1 MLNIVK
7 LLIPN
12 TEPLFFVSA
21 SHLFSF
27 AYVNISTKNQQM
39 GPKEKPKTKCKQVE
53 KQPVTFQKFSQL
65 IENLPDI
72 AFEVQRDRAAN
83 GDADGAR
90 KTLDECAS
98 WYYHAFYKDASVR
111 ERYEFKLRACPQKI
125 RNILLSMPEAEAD
138 ESTQEFEHETADGVM
153 VEVEKVGE
161 IEHETADGVSV
172 EVEKDFVFPVHFHT
186 FQKYVDMEKIK
197 MLMEHESTSPS
208 TEQHQLMEFYKSFYM
223 FPEKRKTTNIF
234 HGSITTF
241 MPKLLAAGHRIVESA
256 ARSLA
261 EHNKETNTVEEP
273 AMHQD
278 PETRNASTCC
288 TPDSDFSI
296 VSFEEFQKY
305 VLNLYDIVW
314 KLKLNDPQYVYMG
327 FEECAHAFYLAFYL
341 SPEIRERCKYTLKP
355 CTSAMSARLLAIPT
369 PEQADKLRQNLPE
382 LIKPSPDLERP
393 KSPELVEETVVA
405 PVSFQFFKKYIK
417 NLEEISEQMRSEDGF
432 KNLSNKNCAREYF
445 RLFYST
451 PEIRERFQF
460 NLKPC
465 PAAVREK
472 LLSLPTSSFI
482 ADSVER
488 AAPNEAD
495 PAVEKPTQN
504 FPELISPSPDLERPE
519 SVEETVVAPVSFQFF
534 KKYIK
539 NLEEISEKMRNED
552 EFKTLSKENCARE
565 YYRLFYR
572 SPEIRERF
580 QFKLKP
586 CPGAVRENLLSL
598 PSSSIIA
605 DSGET
610 PMEEPKATN
619 SSKISQPHPN
629 DRSSLPFTKRAAE
642 PPSENATLE
651 YPVTLQCFSLNI
663 NYADMICQLR
673 KTEEENKEKDATIL
687 SDYQL
692 MERFYKEFYTDEGI
706 RKKYNY
712 NFNKAT
718 PALQLRL
725 LRFAKRVVPSTTKG
739 ASSGVSISAIQ
750 SRTAPNEADPQISSE
765 PVVVTVCDKSYEF
778 PVTLRTF
785 LKYINYKDIVGKLC
799 NKSNCTDKQFIGRYY
814 RSFYLDQKVRN
825 AFAYKFSERTPP
837 KLLEKLN
844 AFAIPFKGDKNTDK
858 ISLTGS
864 SIEVAISAKQ
874 SRTAPNEADPQIP
887 SEPIVVTVCDKSYE
901 FPVTLRTFLKYINYK
916 DIVGKLCNK
925 SNCTDKQFIG
935 RYYRSF
941 YLDQKVRNAF
951 AYKFSERTPPKLL
964 EKLNAFAIPFKGD
977 KNTDNI
983 SLTRKEAEKCV
994 EPEVQLRNNENIPPQ
1009 NTISGQSTAL
1019 SSANDNKSAYMLKGF
1034 RYPVTFEVFRRHIN
1048 YDEIIES
1055 ALRQTIKDE
1064 SVLPRLIANPQDPLC
1079 IKAFDE
1085 FYRRFYIF
1093 PHIRKSL
1100 SYRFDCG
1107 GDPSLMEKLCGHAET
1122 LNENAKRWVES
1133 AKPPPAE
1140 ENLITPNGIKY
1151 RYPVSF
1157 NTFCRSINVD
1167 ELKVQL
1173 ANHFSK
1179 NKKLKDNNCCMRQ
1192 LRHYYNSFYTSRRI
1206 REMFKYNF
1214 DSATPELRAK
1224 CLQFAVPITQAR
1236 EVPPEPQPEPQ
1247 SEIVPQSEIEPH
1259 AEVDPQVEVEPQSEK
1274 EPQPEIETQPEIE
1287 QQPEIEPQSEMEP
1300 QPELDPSS
1308 RFASRCV
1315 ESSVSVLRQ
1324 NTPDIVRCHAARQA
1338 VLDVKQKLNVVHYVP
1353 HNLKAY
1359 ISRHVS
1365 CLKRRAVLEKNIIE
1379 TVRDLNKAA
1388 AISDPDSGMD
1398 TATKQISGE
1407 KNTEG
1412 SAVTAAI
1419 EVETEKVPGKCP
1431 APSIEVEVATAEK
1444 PNTVTIVEQ
1453 IVWTSKVPE
1462 STTSTAERVAE
1473 EPCVTDNL
1481 GTITSV
1487 PAPKEVQTKTTSEVA
1502 PSSTAETVNPEAS
1515 AVNTSNQ
1522 FLLKQIMGVFEA
1534 PREQEQNILYF
1545 IHQSHGLKR
1554 TIWRI
1559 LSQLSLEEFCT
1570 YTSFHS
1576 VEALYDNESRLQ
1588 RCHQQVV
1595 ANGHWPLHLHVKL
1608 DLLRCLLHSKG
1619 VEMPSLELDQLS
1631 PKILHWKDLMLHTD
1645 FDEIVEQHYEDRT
1658 GCRIEDMELLFEER
1672 KKLYTSCWTH
1682 DQWIRQ
1688 VPQISQ
1694 STEILDSTTP
1704 TPAPCVHTE
1713 FNDQSTSFVDMDEVA
1728 PASQLSDTYTD
1739 PLMES
1744 QQVKQEKIKFL
1755 DKMRG
1760 SCLNS
1765 QEVQWER
1772 IDLDD
1777 QIIRLDDSQ
1786 ESLSNLACFAIPK
1799 ATVVPPLNAEKPPQ
1813 FPESENTYLSTELAV
1828 PETQLAIVQTE
1839 EEEEVEETEPEVIV
1853 SDAEVEVKH
1862 EPEPERVPE
1871 PVPEPLPE
1879 PVPEP
1884 VSVPQ
1889 QNVRQKDAPA
1899 LPPSELKR
1907 RKHEMH
1913 GSNLVAFK
1921 KPRVMPEKV
1930 PQLRHEF
1937 RALPMNAVVRI
1948 ESVDFNRSI
1957 EVEQPTTSMQT
1968 IPCQEKEPTVT
1979 ASQDFAT
1986 DNTLLASS
1994 QLDALLNAPNVTLR
2008 KVNEIVTCTDKNI
2021 GKGPPTVM
2029 QSCVIFREV
2038 EHYRFFSAL
2047 TTEHITKHMI
2057 EGCVLGSAYH
2067 DALIKMNGKLCK
2079 VRGPL
2084 IETLFPHM
2092 SIRLRSDL
2100 RDILDDL
2107 GEFTFNC
2114 RRNMCKD
2121 STQDLRVRVLSM
2133 FMDVAPTFVHF
2144 RAVFDNATGEWATCS
2159 SIDRGDPDIV
2169 RRPPRCNVGAV
2180 LKPGI
2185 LERMKELKGTLR

>member
-1 MLNIVK
+1 
-7 LLIPN
+7 
-12 TEPLFFVSA
+12 
-21 SHLFSF
+21 
-27 AYVNISTKNQQM
+27 
-39 GPKEKPKTKCKQVE
+39 
-53 KQPVTFQKFSQL
+53 
-65 IENLPDI
+65 
-72 AFEVQRDRAAN
+72 
-83 GDADGAR
+83 
-90 KTLDECAS
+90 
-98 WYYHAFYKDASVR
+98 
-111 ERYEFKLRACPQKI
+111 
-125 RNILLSMPEAEAD
+125 
-138 ESTQEFEHETADGVM
+138 
-153 VEVEKVGE
+153 
-161 IEHETADGVSV
+161 
-172 EVEKDFVFPVHFHT
+172 
-186 FQKYVDMEKIK
+186 
-197 MLMEHESTSPS
+197 
-208 TEQHQLMEFYKSFYM
+208 
-223 FPEKRKTTNIF
+223 
-234 HGSITTF
+234 
-241 MPKLLAAGHRIVESA
+241 
-256 ARSLA
+256 
-261 EHNKETNTVEEP
+261 
-273 AMHQD
+273 
-278 PETRNASTCC
+278 
-288 TPDSDFSI
+288 
-296 VSFEEFQKY
+296 
-305 VLNLYDIVW
+305 
-314 KLKLNDPQYVYMG
+314 
-327 FEECAHAFYLAFYL
+327 
-341 SPEIRERCKYTLKP
+341 
-355 CTSAMSARLLAIPT
+355 
-369 PEQADKLRQNLPE
+369 
-382 LIKPSPDLERP
+382 
-393 KSPELVEETVVA
+393 
-405 PVSFQFFKKYIK
+405 
-417 NLEEISEQMRSEDGF
+417 
-432 KNLSNKNCAREYF
+432 
-445 RLFYST
+445 
-451 PEIRERFQF
+451 
-460 NLKPC
+460 
-465 PAAVREK
+465 
-472 LLSLPTSSFI
+472 
-482 ADSVER
+482 
-488 AAPNEAD
+488 
-495 PAVEKPTQN
+495 
-504 FPELISPSPDLERPE
+504 
-519 SVEETVVAPVSFQFF
+519 
-534 KKYIK
+534 
-539 NLEEISEKMRNED
+539 
-552 EFKTLSKENCARE
+552 
-565 YYRLFYR
+565 
-572 SPEIRERF
+572 
-580 QFKLKP
+580 
-586 CPGAVRENLLSL
+586 
-598 PSSSIIA
+598 
-605 DSGET
+605 
-610 PMEEPKATN
+610 MEEPKATN

-739 ASSGVSISAIQ
+739 FLHCRASSGVSISAI
-750 SRTAPNEADPQISSE
+750 
-765 PVVVTVCDKSYEF
+765 K
-778 PVTLRTF
+778 
-785 LKYINYKDIVGKLC
+785 
-799 NKSNCTDKQFIGRYY
+799 
-814 RSFYLDQKVRN
+814 
-825 AFAYKFSERTPP
+825 
-837 KLLEKLN
+837 
-844 AFAIPFKGDKNTDK
+844 
-858 ISLTGS
+858 
-864 SIEVAISAKQ
+864 